1 LRILNPRIENSNAHK
16 KTETSEKRKKKTK
29 TFNMKCFIQV
39 DLVENDE
46 KSKSART
53 YIQALIII

>member
-1 LRILNPRIENSNAHK
+1 LRILNPRVQNSNAHK
-16 KTETSEKRKKKTK
+16 KTKISEKKKTK
-29 TFNMKCFIQV
+29 TFNIKCFIQV

-53 YIQALIII
+53 FIQALIIN

>member
-1 LRILNPRIENSNAHK
+1 LRILNPRIQNSNAHK
-16 KTETSEKRKKKTK
+16 KTKISEKKKTK

-53 YIQALIII
+53 FIQALIIN